1 MDIHDS
7 SAVANETFGELK
19 YVEKSHS
26 ETNLVNDL
34 VCILGVDIV
43 LQCSGTTFL
52 VVLWQDLY
60 QICDSDLSK
69 FQLI

>member
-1 MDIHDS
+1 MDIDDS

-19 YVEKSHS
+19 NVEKSHS

-34 VCILGVDIV
+34 VCILGVDVV

-69 FQLI
+69 FQLT